1 MTDQG
6 PHLDEG
12 RSAAPGISPG
22 VVSDCEYLLR
32 ELYFPEHVEDEAGHR
47 LNERAIPV
55 KDLIKRGV
63 SVHRKKY
70 VSAERIRNLTDERLG
85 RPRKGVAWKS
95 LGVAKLKTEA
105 VRNLRLNADTRAQAL
120 VVVDTATIDLPWHA
134 SIFAAMPG
142 TTQSC
147 ARKLRNLLLPLLRDH
162 RMTVEEAYAN
172 GEP

>member
-85 RPRKGVAWKS
+85 RPRKGVARQRPPIETLL
-95 LGVAKLKTEA
+95 LGAVITLLVSRRMLQA
-105 VRNLRLNADTRAQAL
+105 VRERLRRT
-120 VVVDTATIDLPWHA
+120 PYK
-134 SIFAAMPG
+134 MPEQRWG
-142 TTQSC
+142 
-147 ARKLRNLLLPLLRDH
+147 AI
-162 RMTVEEAYAN
+162 
-172 GEP
+172 